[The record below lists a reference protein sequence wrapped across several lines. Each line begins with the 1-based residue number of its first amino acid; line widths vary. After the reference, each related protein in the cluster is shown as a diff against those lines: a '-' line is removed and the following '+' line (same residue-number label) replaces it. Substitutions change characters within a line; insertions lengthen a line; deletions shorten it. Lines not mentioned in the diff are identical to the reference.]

1 MNEKI
6 ERTARTDT
14 TDLDK
19 QAVALR
25 YEADKGA
32 PYIAAKGRG
41 LIAEQIIELAEQHG
55 VHMHQSPELVDV
67 LVRLEL
73 GEEIPEALYRAIAEI
88 IAFAYSLKNE
98 QLSRPSVQRDAG
110 YRS

>member
-1 MNEKI
+1 MSDKTE
-6 ERTARTDT
+6 TPAT
-14 TDLDK
+14 TDLNK
-19 QAVALR
+19 RAVALR

-32 PYIAAKGRG
+32 PYVAAKGRG

-55 VHMHQSPELVDV
+55 VHMHQSPELVDL

-98 QLSRPSVQRDAG
+98 EQERPAARRDKG